1 MALPQFRVTG
11 NLGEIL
17 DGASTAGVLDVT
29 HPTTLRVV
37 FTTNFNNIHDII
49 SYANGLWKVDEPI
62 YAAVRSDGVLTH
74 ATMVAGVLTADSDPI
89 VLVAR
94 NGIGADNFQYKFSL
108 QTPTTGT
115 DPWGYTY
122 WQELTSWWFD
132 AGIGGATLNLADV
145 APVIG
150 TDRKRGPAAN
160 IVSGYFD
167 SNDDLVLV
175 NVDGSYTTPIE
186 LPDSVI
192 VFVDNG
198 DGTVQVG

>member
-29 HPTTLRVV
+29 YPTTLRIA
-37 FTTNFNNIHDII
+37 FTTNFNNIHNVITYDG
-49 SYANGLWKVDEPI
+49 GLFKFSEPI
-62 YAAVRSDGVLTH
+62 YAGVESDGDLVH
-74 ATMVAGVLTADSDPI
+74 ATMVDGELVVDTGPI
-89 VLVAR
+89 YLVAR
-94 NGIGADNFQYKFSL
+94 NGINADDFQYKFSL
-108 QTPTTGT
+108 QTPTAGT

-132 AGIGGATLNLADV
+132 AAIGGTTLDLSTV
-145 APVIG
+145 APDVD

-167 SNDDLVLV
+167 TNDDLVLV

-186 LPDSVI
+186 LPDNVI
-192 VFVDNG
+192 AFVDNG